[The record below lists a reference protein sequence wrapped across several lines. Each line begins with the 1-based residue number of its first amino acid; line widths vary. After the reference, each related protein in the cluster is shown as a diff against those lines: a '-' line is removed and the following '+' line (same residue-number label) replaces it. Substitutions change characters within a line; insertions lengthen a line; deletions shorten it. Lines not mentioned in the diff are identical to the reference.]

1 MRQWRNGAGN
11 APRHYAGTRSA
22 TGCALSR
29 TRSLTAAAIAVA
41 MMATVAV
48 TSLLPTYS
56 AKADDNRTD
65 GGIFVPANIT
75 MGDSGAS
82 VNGVDTGL
90 ATFVG
95 RDFYVGKPKEGD
107 TAQLNDN
114 SIEGSWA
121 SEMEGQTFIRGR
133 YMQRAQKG
141 FFTIGTV
148 AFGAQYLPAN
158 DSTIIAV
165 ENKSTAFSDSV
176 ANTVQAWNS
185 SISSITNEQGAGVLQ
200 TSRGDKGTTN
210 FDTALAGSATKL
222 WGTAST
228 DNTVSK
234 QSIYK
239 YGFNGKGDSSAT
251 WNQTDFSNVKDGQG
265 NTIDDYVKK
274 VPSDSETLK
283 EMPANGTVKIT
294 EAPAQ
299 SGYERKKYDYDKYD
313 VFAKNETEKNA
324 GKPTWAGNKY
334 SETSFTT
341 YKVGM
346 DFNAGDERL
355 AIFNGD
361 GTSSM
366 QIFEIKASALNSDTG
381 LDFWFRNIPDN
392 ASVLI
397 NVVDDTTG
405 AKTPI
410 TMRTG
415 WRFWWGGSNA
425 TDPISAGATEIS
437 NGYVTGDKNSEL
449 YSKVAQKIMWNFADS
464 SSVTIKG
471 GKVSNATVTKLHAD
485 AAGWYYPVAD
495 SISNSSVD
503 DDPSAAMLGSIMVPN
518 GSLESHVTTN
528 GRVYVGKDFCMYNP
542 TQAKHN
548 GGAINSASIIDM
560 DQERHNFPWAASYNP
575 QGVRIKWS
583 KVDSDGEFL
592 KAGTTWAVYGSL
604 EAAKST
610 SSSVK
615 PLTTVGDNVANDADS
630 VAGVIEPMTDLKPNA
645 TYYVKETGT
654 IEGYTQN
661 TNIYRIVANEAG
673 DTYSTID
680 KVYNS
685 AGIEITDEDSK
696 LLHSNNGIINKTS
709 GTAVEWKK
717 TDSEQGSA
725 ALAGSIWQ
733 LKAISGSDKNKTW
746 TIEDNR
752 VKVTSVT
759 VNGGADISMKSGTT
773 QTVAATVLPEGA
785 PQSVTW
791 SSTAPKVASVT
802 AGTITALTKGTTT
815 IKACSTSDAS
825 VCGNITV
832 TVTDP
837 EVSALSVANESG
849 KTVASGD
856 EISLVQG
863 GSTTLTATVT
873 PDSVTPVWRVK
884 DSTVASLT
892 ADSATSTSDGDV
904 LAKSVTINALQ
915 AGTTTITVSAGD
927 KTITFRV
934 QIQELKATVYFPK
947 SWNAWSS
954 HYLAYWDSTS
964 STQYFKE
971 MSISNCNSDYYSV
984 SVPLSQASS
993 SWRFK
998 VIGGSNWDNAGNN
1011 QIWPDAYKGSEI
1023 KFNGTQTDTLY
1034 DGIKGGE
1041 TAGEALPSGCSVA
1054 SQNGESGIAV
1064 ASVED
1069 ESDQQLEPVTY
1080 SLAKSAVP
1088 MLASSNNT
1096 VDCSNDGYRCDVN
1109 SNPGEFKIEDV
1120 ADGSYELKEQKAP
1133 EGYVTSNETYTFT
1146 VANGQVTWTNPSGVA
1161 SGAIALIANTRKTGS
1176 VTWNKVSSEASGT
1189 KLSGS
1194 EWKLTQLSAW
1204 NAATSQYE
1212 KLPNS
1217 VEHDIVD
1224 CTESCGTD
1232 SFHDSASGVGE
1243 FNVTGLPWGEYQL
1256 IETKAPDGFNLTNT
1270 VTTFTIGP
1278 NSGSVNLSANGGN
1291 IANTPGVILPGTG
1304 GAGDYWIYA
1313 AALVAALIGVV
1324 AAGMALK
1331 VRRRQ

>member
-1 MRQWRNGAGN
+1 MRQWRNGVGN

-22 TGCALSR
+22 SGCALSR

-48 TSLLPTYS
+48 TSLIPTYS

-148 AFGAQYLPAN
+148 SFGAQYLPAN
-158 DSTIIAV
+158 NADVLVVEGKYSAFDESVPNKVQTWPSTIVDTTTQGGGILQTTRQGELTSFGTKLAGACTQV
-165 ENKSTAFSDSV
+165 WGTGTQCATTAKQHSIYMYADSSHSDHQANWNVDNFSD
-176 ANTVQAWNS
+176 
-185 SISSITNEQGAGVLQ
+185 
-200 TSRGDKGTTN
+200 
-210 FDTALAGSATKL
+210 
-222 WGTAST
+222 
-228 DNTVSK
+228 
-234 QSIYK
+234 
-239 YGFNGKGDSSAT
+239 
-251 WNQTDFSNVKDGQG
+251 VKDGQG
-265 NTIDDYVKK
+265 NSISTYGNK
-274 VPSDSETLK
+274 VVSDSSQQKSWT
-283 EMPANGTVKIT
+283 ANGTVTIDD
-294 EAPAQ
+294 APAQ
-299 SGYERKKYDYDKYD
+299 TNYVRKKYDYNTYTPYVSDK
-313 VFAKNETEKNA
+313 
-324 GKPTWAGNKY
+324 TWSSNTLNK
-334 SETSFTT
+334 TSFST
-341 YKVGM
+341 YKVSM
-346 DFNAGDERL
+346 DFAKGTEKL
-355 AIFNGD
+355 LTFTGD
-361 GTSSM
+361 GTSSL
-366 QIFEIKASALNSDTG
+366 QIFKIKASELNNTNGKG
-381 LDFWFRNIPDN
+381 LDFWFRNIPED
-392 ASVLI
+392 ASILI
-397 NVVDDTTG
+397 NVVDDTEGSHTSI
-405 AKTPI
+405 A
-410 TMRTG
+410 MRSG
-415 WRFWWGGSNA
+415 WRFWYGG
-425 TDPISAGATEIS
+425 TDQSKISDSDVQEIS
-437 NGYVTGDKNSEL
+437 NGYVTGAPEAEAEM
-449 YSKVAQKIMWNFADS
+449 YSTVAQKIMWNFADA
-464 SSVTIKG
+464 SSVTING
-471 GKVSNATVTKLHAD
+471 GTTTGTTNVKVTNLHAD
-485 AAGWYYPVAD
+485 AKDWQHAWEQEL
-495 SISNSSVD
+495 SNVSSVN
-503 DDPSAAMLGSIMVPN
+503 DDPAAAILGSIEVPN

-528 GRVYVGKDFCMYNP
+528 GRVYVGRDFMMYNP
-542 TQAKHN
+542 AQATVN
-548 GGAINSASIIDM
+548 GETVKTASIIDM

-575 QGVRIKWS
+575 QGVRIKWN

-661 TNIYRIVANEAG
+661 TNIYRIVAGEAG

-733 LKAISGSDKNKTW
+733 LKAISGSDENKTW
-746 TIEDNR
+746 MIEDNR

-759 VNGGADISMKSGTT
+759 VNGGAGISMKSGTT
-773 QTVAATVLPEGA
+773 RTVAATVLPEGA

-815 IKACSTSDAS
+815 IEACSTSDAS

-856 EISLVQG
+856 AISLVQG
-863 GSTTLTATVT
+863 GLTTLTATVT

-1011 QIWPDAYKGSEI
+1011 QIWPDAYEGSEI

-1034 DGIKGGE
+1034 DGIQGGG
-1041 TAGEALPSGCSVA
+1041 TASDALPSGCSVA

-1120 ADGSYELKEQKAP
+1120 ADGSYELKEEKAP

-1304 GAGDYWIYA
+1304 GAGDYWICA